1 MLFTLYHCGIRL
13 KTTKSFVFLTAISN
27 NSRTMSINKAILVGN
42 VGKDPEIHYIEENLP
57 VARFPLATS
66 DKGYQTKDGR
76 QIPDRTEWH
85 NIVVWRRLAEI
96 VEKYVKKGTQLY
108 LEGKIRTRSYE
119 DKDGIKRYSTEIVVD
134 VLQLLGSRS
143 DNPASTTP
151 ANSVENTPTNAA
163 TPKSSSSGTE
173 EQSGSDDSSSDNSDD
188 LPF

>member
-1 MLFTLYHCGIRL
+1 
-13 KTTKSFVFLTAISN
+13 
-27 NSRTMSINKAILVGN
+27 MSINKVILVGN
-42 VGKDPEIHYIEENLP
+42 VGKDPEVHYVEENLP

-66 DKGYQTKDGR
+66 DKGYKTKDGR

-85 NIVVWRRLAEI
+85 NVVVWRRLAEV

-108 LEGKIRTRSYE
+108 LEGKIKTRSYE

-143 DNPASTTP
+143 DNPAS
-151 ANSVENTPTNAA
+151 A
-163 TPKSSSSGTE
+163 TPGNSGESSSAGAPTLPK
-173 EQSGSDDSSSDNSDD
+173 SGSNDTHQGQNNPADSSSDNSDD

>member
-1 MLFTLYHCGIRL
+1 
-13 KTTKSFVFLTAISN
+13 
-27 NSRTMSINKAILVGN
+27 MSINKVILVGN
-42 VGKDPEIHYIEENLP
+42 VGKDPDVHYIEENLP
-57 VARFPLATS
+57 VAKFPLATS
-66 DKGYQTKDGR
+66 EKGYQTRDGK

-85 NIVVWRRLAEI
+85 NIVVWRRLAEV

-143 DNPASTTP
+143 DNPASATTD
-151 ANSVENTPTNAA
+151 NSTTSKAAETSQKGTENSDNAQAGNNPTNN
-163 TPKSSSSGTE
+163 
-173 EQSGSDDSSSDNSDD
+173 NSDD